1 MEVNT
6 MRRLGFIAA
15 TVVACVSSAVYAQA
29 WSEYIN
35 REEFFTVNFPGDPS
49 VKEIPY
55 KTEKGTNL
63 KAKVFTAN
71 APAGSITAGRYAMTV
86 VDYSKAPGE
95 LSTAVAEAAKTYRAK
110 GTPTYDEPGNVDRIR
125 TQRQTVETPNMT
137 YLMTEILAHGSRLY
151 IVEAETAMNVP
162 PPAQFQ
168 ASVQILDEK
177 GERIRYE
184 QDGKT
189 RVRPNQ

>member
-1 MEVNT
+1 

-15 TVVACVSSAVYAQA
+15 AVVMCVSSAVYAQA

-35 REEFFTVNFPGDPS
+35 RQEFFTVNFPGDPT

-55 KTEKGTNL
+55 KTAKGTNL

-86 VDYSKAPGE
+86 VDYSTAPGE
-95 LSTAVAEAAKTYRAK
+95 LSTAVAEAAKIYRAK
-110 GTPTYDEPGNVDRIR
+110 GNPTYDDTGNVDRIK
-125 TQRQTVETPNMT
+125 TQRQTIETSNMT
-137 YLMTEILAHGSRLY
+137 YIMTEILAHGTRLY

-168 ASVQILDEK
+168 ASVQILDEN
-177 GERIRYE
+177 GQRIRYE
-184 QDGKT
+184 NDGVT
-189 RVRPNQ
+189 RIRPNQ

>member
-1 MEVNT
+1 MEVNS
-6 MRRLGFIAA
+6 MRFVTL
-15 TVVACVSSAVYAQA
+15 VSAVVVCLSTAAYAQA

-35 REEFFTVNFPGDPS
+35 REEFFTVNFPGNPA

-55 KTEKGTNL
+55 KTEKGTAL

-86 VDYSKAPGE
+86 VDYSSAQAE
-95 LSTAVAEAAKTYRAK
+95 LATAVAEASKVYRAK
-110 GTPTYDEPGNVDRIR
+110 GNATYDDTGNVDRIK
-125 TQRQTVETPNMT
+125 TQRQTIETSNMT
-137 YLMTEILAHGSRLY
+137 YIMTEILAHGTRLY

-168 ASVQILDEK
+168 ASVQILDEA
-177 GERIRYE
+177 GDRIRYE
-184 QDGKT
+184 NDGVT
-189 RVRPNQ
+189 RIRR

>member
-1 MEVNT
+1 

-15 TVVACVSSAVYAQA
+15 TVVVCVSSAVYAQA

-35 REEFFTVNFPGDPS
+35 RQEFFTVNFPGDPA

-86 VDYSKAPGE
+86 VDYSSAPGE
-95 LSTAVAEAAKTYRAK
+95 LSTAVAEAAKIYRAK
-110 GTPTYDEPGNVDRIR
+110 GNPTYDDTGNVDRIK
-125 TQRQTVETPNMT
+125 TQRQTIETSNMT
-137 YLMTEILAHGSRLY
+137 YIMTEILAHGTRLY

-168 ASVQILDEK
+168 ASVQILDET

-184 QDGKT
+184 NDGVT
-189 RVRPNQ
+189 RIRPNQ

>member
-1 MEVNT
+1 

-15 TVVACVSSAVYAQA
+15 AVVACVSSAVCAQA
-29 WSEYIN
+29 WSEYVN
-35 REEFFTVNFPGDPS
+35 REEFFTVNFPGDPA

-55 KTEKGTNL
+55 KTAKGTNL

-86 VDYSKAPGE
+86 VDYSAAPGE
-95 LSTAVAEAAKTYRAK
+95 LSTSVEEAAKTFRAK
-110 GTPTYDEPGNVDRIR
+110 GMVTYDEGGQVDRIPS
-125 TQRQTVETPNMT
+125 QRQTVETPNMT
-137 YLMTEILAHGSRLY
+137 YLMTEILAHGTRLY
-151 IVEAETAMNVP
+151 IVEAETAMDVP

>member
-1 MEVNT
+1 MEVNN
-6 MRRLGFIAA
+6 MRRLSFFAA
-15 TVVACVSSAVYAQA
+15 AVVACLSSAVYAQA

-35 REEFFTVNFPGDPS
+35 RQEFFTVNFPGDPA

-86 VDYSKAPGE
+86 VDYSSAPGE
-95 LSTAVAEAAKTYRAK
+95 LSTAVAEAAKIYRAK
-110 GTPTYDEPGNVDRIR
+110 GNPTYDDTGNVDRIR
-125 TQRQTVETPNMT
+125 TQRQTIETSNMT
-137 YLMTEILAHGSRLY
+137 YIMTEILAHGTRLY

-168 ASVQILDEK
+168 ASVQILDEN
-177 GERIRYE
+177 GQRIRYE
-184 QDGKT
+184 NDGKT

>member
-1 MEVNT
+1 MEVDH

-15 TVVACVSSAVYAQA
+15 AVVVCVSSAVYAQA
-29 WSEYIN
+29 WSEYVN
-35 REEFFTVNFPGDPS
+35 REEFFTVNFPGDPA

-55 KTEKGTNL
+55 KTAKGTSL

-86 VDYSKAPGE
+86 VDYSTAPGE
-95 LSTAVAEAAKTYRAK
+95 LSTAVAEAANSYRAK
-110 GTPTYDEPGNVDRIR
+110 GTVTYDQKEQVDRIQS
-125 TQRQTVETPNMT
+125 QRQTVETPAMT
-137 YLMTEILAHGSRLY
+137 YLMTEILAHGTRLY

-177 GERIRYE
+177 GERVRYE

-189 RVRPNQ
+189 RVTPNQ